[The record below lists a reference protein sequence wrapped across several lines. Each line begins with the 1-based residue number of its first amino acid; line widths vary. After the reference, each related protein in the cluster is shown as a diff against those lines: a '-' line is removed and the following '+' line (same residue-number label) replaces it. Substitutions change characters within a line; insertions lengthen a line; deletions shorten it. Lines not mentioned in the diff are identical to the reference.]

1 MADFPSFESDG
12 DHKIVYVRDVKATDL
27 PPAIQSQAK
36 AGGLEKVYAIH
47 AESGEVL
54 ALVADWKQA
63 FALARR
69 NEMAPYSVH

>member
-1 MADFPSFESDG
+1 MTDFPSLQDTG
-12 DHKIVYVRDVKATDL
+12 DSRIVYVRDVKTADL
-27 PPAIQSQAK
+27 PEEIRARTGERDRMYAIQ
-36 AGGLEKVYAIH
+36 

-69 NEMAPYSVH
+69 NEFHPVSVH

>member
-1 MADFPSFESDG
+1 MTDFPSFPGGG
-12 DHKIVYVRDVKATDL
+12 DQKIVYVRDVKTSDL
-27 PPAIQSQAK
+27 PPAIQSQT
-36 AGGLEKVYAIH
+36 GGLDRVYAIH

-63 FALARR
+63 FILARR